1 MKIDPVSA
9 DDGVGH
15 QDINQVAAAATILIL
30 QNSYFLH
37 IIGKRPSNSESLL
50 RNSSKYNTF
59 IPLQIETHKYSDLYN
74 FTFHYVNVS
83 NL

>member
-9 DDGVGH
+9 EDGVGH

-37 IIGKRPSNSESLL
+37 IIGKRPTNSESLL
-50 RNSSKYNTF
+50 RYSSKYNTF
-59 IPLQIETHKYSDLYN
+59 IPLQIETHKYSHLYN
-74 FTFHYVNVS
+74 FTFYFVNVS